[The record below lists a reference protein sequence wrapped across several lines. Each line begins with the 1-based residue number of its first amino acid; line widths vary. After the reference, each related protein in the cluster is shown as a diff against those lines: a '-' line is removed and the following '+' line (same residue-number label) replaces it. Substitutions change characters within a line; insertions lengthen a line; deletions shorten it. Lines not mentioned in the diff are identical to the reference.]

1 MTDYPFEPFR
11 IKVVEPI
18 RLTNSRERASLLA
31 AAGFNVFRL
40 RSEDIL
46 IDLLTDSGTAA
57 MSDNQWAGLM
67 QGDEAYAGSRNYFY
81 LQRVVQKIFGMPYFV
96 PTHQGRAAETILFD
110 LLLQPGQ
117 IVPNNMHFDTTE
129 ANVMVR
135 QGLAWNLAIDEAWE
149 PTVRHPFKGNSAS
162 YPPESISGCGPYR

>member
-18 RLTNSRERASLLA
+18 RLTTPRERASLLA

-67 QGDEAYAGSRNYFY
+67 QGDEAYAGSRNYFH

-117 IVPNNMHFDTTE
+117 IVPNNMRDGAPGAGLEPGHRRGLGADGPASF
-129 ANVMVR
+129 
-135 QGLAWNLAIDEAWE
+135 QGQYGSGQIGGLSRGIR
-149 PTVRHPFKGNSAS
+149 RH
-162 YPPESISGCGPYR
+162 